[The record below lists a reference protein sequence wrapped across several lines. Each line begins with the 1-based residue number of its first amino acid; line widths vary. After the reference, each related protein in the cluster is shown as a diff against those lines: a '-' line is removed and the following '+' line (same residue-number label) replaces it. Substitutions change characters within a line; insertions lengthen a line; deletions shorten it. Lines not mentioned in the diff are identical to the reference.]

1 MTISAAEQR
10 RQHRQRIDDAWALA
24 KTGNETAYRELTMG
38 KTRYIAECAGQG
50 EIPHGMLR
58 RSRKFSNPL
67 FMTPAGY
74 LEAFPELDEH
84 LFLSMDS
91 ALAAI
96 RKFSKPE
103 HAALWEI
110 RTTTLARELKDK
122 RYLRWLAEV
131 KNAVVPY
138 KEPKRSIEE
147 VADIYRAG
155 GLDALK
161 AIYTKAH
168 ALKLEKRLVETRLI
182 PFQPPPTPCIR

>member
-1 MTISAAEQR
+1 MRKSREYRQKLDAAWE
-10 RQHRQRIDDAWALA
+10 LA
-24 KTGNETAYRELTMG
+24 KTGDEKSYRELTPDA
-38 KTRYIAECAGQG
+38 TRYIAECTGTG
-50 EIPHGMLR
+50 EMPHGMFR

-74 LEAFPELDEH
+74 IEAFPELDEH
-84 LFLSMDS
+84 LFISLDT
-91 ALAAI
+91 AQAAI
-96 RKFSKPE
+96 RKFGKPE
-103 HAALWEI
+103 HSPFWLI
-110 RTTTLARELKDK
+110 SSTKLTKELQGK
-122 RYLRWLAEV
+122 RYLRWVAEV

-168 ALKLEKRLVETRLI
+168 ALKLEKRLVETGLI